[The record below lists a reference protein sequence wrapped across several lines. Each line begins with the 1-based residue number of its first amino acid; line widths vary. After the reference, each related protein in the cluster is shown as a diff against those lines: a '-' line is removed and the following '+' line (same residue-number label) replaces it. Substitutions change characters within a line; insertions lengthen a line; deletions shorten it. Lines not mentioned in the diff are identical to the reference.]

1 MKKKIALLMACV
13 MTAASL
19 AACGGGS
26 GSGSS
31 ETTAAAAGGE
41 TTAAA
46 AGGETTAAGAEAPAG
61 GGEANLVMY
70 WWGNQVRNERTQA
83 ALDKYCELN
92 PGVTIDG
99 QFAEWNDYW
108 NKLATMAA
116 GQAIPDVLQMDY
128 MYVDQYAKS
137 NLLVDLKPY
146 IDNGTLDVSDISE
159 NTIASGTV
167 DGGVYAIA
175 AGINSPALLYNKTL
189 LDENGITVKDNMTMD
204 EFFALCK
211 EVFEKTGVKTDIAY
225 GIANSWSEYYMRS
238 YDIVPFGD
246 KCMNGDET
254 SWTPFFEMYTKG
266 LEEGWLLP
274 PDVFAEITVGSVE
287 QTPMVYNSTPATQS
301 WCEFYNSN
309 QLAAMQ
315 NAAPEGMEI
324 GITTWPAPDP
334 KKSAYLKSSQ
344 FFSVGVH
351 TKNEEEAVK
360 VLDFLI
366 NSSDANNILLG
377 ERGVPAPADIAAEV
391 APQLSEI
398 DQKVTAFINDVVTP
412 NCSPINPPQPDG
424 ASEVYDLLN
433 RTVEK
438 VCYGQLDAAAASSEF
453 FTEAN
458 KIMSSK

>member
-1 MKKKIALLMACV
+1 MKKKIALLMACA
-13 MTAASL
+13 MTVASL
-19 AACGGGS
+19 AGCGGGS
-26 GSGSS
+26 GSGTTNTTAAAGS
-31 ETTAAAAGGE
+31 ETTAAANGE
-41 TTAAA
+41 TKAA
-46 AGGETTAAGAEAPAG
+46 AGGETS
-61 GGEANLVMY
+61 LVMY

-92 PGVTIDG
+92 PGISIDG

-189 LDENGITVKDNMTMD
+189 LDANGITIKDNMTMD
-204 EFFALCK
+204 EFYALCK
-211 EVFEKTGVKTDIAY
+211 EIFEKTGVKTDIAY
-225 GIANSWSEYYMRS
+225 GIANSWSEYFMRS

-246 KCMNGDET
+246 KCMNGTEAD
-254 SWTPFFEMYTKG
+254 WIHFFEMYTKG
-266 LEEGWLLP
+266 LEEGWMLEP
-274 PDVFAEITVGSVE
+274 AVFAEITLGSVE

-334 KKSAYLKSSQ
+334 KKSGYLKSSQ

-360 VLDFLI
+360 VLDFMI

-377 ERGVPAPADIAAEV
+377 ERGVPAPTDIAEEV

-398 DQKVTAFINDVVTP
+398 DKKVTAFINDVVTP
-412 NCSPINPPQPDG
+412 NSSPINPPQPDG
-424 ASEVYDLLN
+424 ASEVYDLMN
-433 RTVEK
+433 RTIEK
-438 VCYGQLDAAAASSEF
+438 VCYGQLDAAAAAAEF
-453 FTEAN
+453 LAEAN
-458 KIMSSK
+458 KIMAAK